1 MPIIYCVEDDESIR
15 ELIVYALNN
24 NNLKAK
30 SFENWSELSKEMEEE
45 IPDLILLDIMLPG
58 DDGYRILDKLRS
70 DFKTK
75 DIPVIMISAKTS
87 EYDKVKGL
95 DMGADDYITK
105 PFGVM
110 ELISRI
116 NAVLRR
122 SNRRK
127 SSENIL
133 SLGSLVL
140 DIDKRI
146 VTVDSREVNLTYKE
160 FELLYYLLLN
170 KDVVL
175 SRNKL
180 MLEVWGTDFEGESR
194 TVIIEPIK
202 LTTQNIESILSGEK
216 VEIPEVYEE
225 LKPFIETIELQKK
238 EIEAYIR
245 KLKEAEKIR
254 REFTANV
261 SHELKTPLTS
271 INGFAEMIE
280 TGTAK
285 GEDAMKSAAII
296 RKEGNRLLDLIDSI
310 IKLSQLEDINVEKEF
325 APLDIYPVGET
336 VLTNLRPKAK
346 EKNISLSLHGSKT
359 VVEANRRMIEDL
371 LYNLID
377 NAINYNKPGGE
388 VSINIYPKGD
398 WAVIRVS
405 DTGIGIP
412 VEDQSRIFERF
423 YRVDKSR
430 SKKVG
435 GTGLGLSIVKHIVEF
450 HNGKI
455 DLSSKVG
462 EGTTIEV
469 HLPK

>member
-1 MPIIYCVEDDESIR
+1 MERRLYYTLAVIASITAVVTS
-15 ELIVYALNN
+15 IVLVFLLHDFY
-24 NNLKAK
+24 
-30 SFENWSELSKEMEEE
+30 SPMVSSIENIKFVFIGILPA
-45 IPDLILLDIMLPG
+45 IVGLLVFILLFL
-58 DDGYRILDKLRS
+58 Y
-70 DFKTK
+70 
-75 DIPVIMISAKTS
+75 
-87 EYDKVKGL
+87 
-95 DMGADDYITK
+95 
-105 PFGVM
+105 
-110 ELISRI
+110 LIS
-116 NAVLRR
+116 
-122 SNRRK
+122 S
-127 SSENIL
+127 IL
-133 SLGSLVL
+133 TA
-140 DIDKRI
+140 K
-146 VTVDSREVNLTYKE
+146 
-160 FELLYYLLLN
+160 
-170 KDVVL
+170 
-175 SRNKL
+175 
-180 MLEVWGTDFEGESR
+180 
-194 TVIIEPIK
+194 IIEPIK